1 MSEPRFGGSGRPF
14 DPSEVSGVAPNS
26 EVASDTEMARALER
40 FAARTSVPA
49 SPEFTDRVMALIAK
63 EPTPA
68 PARVAGSA
76 LRHGA
81 IGGFLVALGDAW
93 RVVTGPGFPIAAR
106 AQAASLVLAVAVAV
120 GGSGLVAAGAA
131 GLLDPNEA
139 SPSPTV
145 SPAPTPFFS
154 PSPSTSP
161 TPSAAPS
168 EDPSAS
174 PSSSPEETESSED
187 PSASPS
193 SSPEETESPD
203 SSDGSDGGGE
213 SATPGST
220 DDTGGGDETLK
231 PGETLNP

>member
-26 EVASDTEMARALER
+26 EVASDTEMAQALER

-49 SPEFTDRVMALIAK
+49 SPEFTDRVMAVIAK

-68 PARVAGSA
+68 PARVAGAA

-106 AQAASLVLAVAVAV
+106 AQAASLVLVVAVAV

-174 PSSSPEETESSED
+174 PSSSPEETES
-187 PSASPS
+187 
-193 SSPEETESPD
+193 PD